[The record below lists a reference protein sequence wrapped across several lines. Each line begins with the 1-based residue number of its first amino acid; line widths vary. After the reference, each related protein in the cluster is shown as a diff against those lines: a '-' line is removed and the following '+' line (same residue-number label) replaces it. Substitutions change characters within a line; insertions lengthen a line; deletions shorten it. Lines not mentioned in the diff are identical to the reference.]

1 MANYDGLNDNVEVHN
16 DIIIDVN
23 VIINALMSSPVFVS
37 AVRNMILAD
46 ARKMGNS
53 FGQWAQ
59 SSAPTAASTTK
70 RLT

>member
-23 VIINALMSSPVFVS
+23 VIINALMSSPIFLA
-37 AVRNMILAD
+37 AVRNMVLAD

-59 SSAPTAASTTK
+59 SSAPTANNTTK